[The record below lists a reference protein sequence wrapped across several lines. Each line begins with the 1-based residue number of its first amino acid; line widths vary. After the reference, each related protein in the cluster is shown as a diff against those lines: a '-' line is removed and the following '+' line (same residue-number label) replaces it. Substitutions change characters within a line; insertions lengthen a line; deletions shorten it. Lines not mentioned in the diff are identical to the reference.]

1 MRTRLLIDAKNLL
14 WRAQSAM
21 GELADSEGNLTGAI
35 HGFLLTLLRVRE
47 YASSARV
54 IICWD
59 DWDGGPAK
67 RREIYSA
74 YKKKDEP
81 PDLERIEVAQQ
92 VWKQQEGL
100 MEFLSQINVLQCR
113 SLGWEADDV
122 MGTLA
127 KRYSAKGG
135 KVFIFS
141 GDRDLLQCVS
151 ANVTVLRPGF
161 KGQVSVETPVTVL
174 AKFGVPVE
182 KFVDYKAFVGDI
194 GDNIPGCKGVGP
206 KGAAAILKSERGV
219 QEAVYRAKVDPE
231 WKYSKFL
238 LKGGDEA
245 LLSYRLATIVRDVPL
260 EWVPRRL
267 DFAEAKKF
275 LAKRKLT
282 TLLMKW
288 QELKRLGGG
297 LKNEII

>member
-1 MRTRLLIDAKNLL
+1 MRTRLLIDAKNLC

-35 HGFLLTLLRVRE
+35 HGFLLTLLRVRAE
-47 YASSARV
+47 YAPSARV
-54 IICWD
+54 VICWD

-100 MEFLSQINVLQCR
+100 MEFLSQMNVSQCR
-113 SLGWEADDV
+113 SVGWEADDV

-127 KRYSAKGG
+127 KRHSSKGE

-151 ANVTVLRPGF
+151 ENVTVLRPGF
-161 KGQVSVETPVTVL
+161 KGEVSVETPATVL
-174 AKFGVPVE
+174 EKFGVPVE
-182 KFVDYKAFVGDI
+182 RFVDYKALVGDP
-194 GDNIPGCKGVGP
+194 GDNIPGCKGIGP
-206 KGAAAILKSERGV
+206 KGAAVILESERGV
-219 QEAVYRAKVDPE
+219 QEAVYRAEVDPE

-245 LLSYRLATIVRDVPL
+245 LLSHRLAAIMQDVPL
-260 EWVPRRL
+260 VWISRQLNLV
-267 DFAEAKKF
+267 EARKF

-297 LKNEII
+297 LK